1 MAQLSPMMT
10 QYLSMKEKYKDCI
23 LFFRLGDFY
32 EMFFEDALLVS
43 KELELTLTGKNC
55 GLEERAPMCG
65 VPFHSA
71 ATYIQR
77 LVDNGHKVAIC
88 EQVSDPATS
97 KGIVDRDVIR
107 VITKGTIVDSVML
120 DESKNSF
127 IASVF
132 LGGKTAGIS
141 YCDVSTGEYYAY
153 SVNPFEKSLRDE
165 LIRIQPSEIVFSDER
180 VAEHISTDTSQTLV
194 NSSDFSLSA
203 AKDTLLKHFKLQT
216 LDDLH
221 IDSEQAIKA
230 ASALLRY
237 IYDTQ
242 KIELTHITQL
252 KQYYKNENMFLDTI
266 TRDNLELSKSL
277 RHNTKRG
284 SLLAILDKTCTA
296 MGARQLKSWVDQP
309 LARKESIEARL
320 GIVEVFADNF
330 IVCDMLRESLNN
342 VYDLERILSKIS
354 YKSVNPRDC
363 LAILRS
369 LREVPGIL
377 KIIRNAGFPQ
387 LEILCDGLDPM
398 DALCELIE
406 VSIDPD
412 APIAISDGGYIKQG
426 FNADLDA
433 LREASTNGKEW
444 LLNLEEKERTET
456 GIKNLRIAYNKVFGY
471 YIEVTKSNLGAVPL
485 RYIRKQ
491 TLTGSERYTTEELQS
506 IEGKLLNATQ
516 NANKLEMALFEQIRI
531 AIETV
536 IPRIQKVA
544 NALKSIDAYCALA
557 SVALDNQYVKPT
569 INTDGIFEIKNGRHP
584 IVESMLKSTEFI
596 ANDTYMDGS
605 DHRTLI
611 ITGPNM
617 SGKSTYMRQ
626 NALIAIMAHIGS
638 FVPASAANICVLD
651 RVFTRI
657 GASDSLSEGQSTFM
671 VEMSQTA
678 NILKNATR
686 NSLVILDEIGRG
698 TSTFDGLSIA
708 WAVVEYITKKIF
720 AKTLFATHYHELS
733 DLEGNLEGVK
743 NYCISVKEYGNEI
756 IFLHK
761 IIRGGADKSY
771 GIHVAQLAGVPLEV
785 IKLSQKNLFR
795 LEAADINN
803 KLISEN
809 IMGNRKKEP
818 VQKDLFH
825 LKQDELIDEIKKIDV
840 MSLNPMQ
847 ALTELFRISEKAKN
861 I

>member
-1 MAQLSPMMT
+1 M
-10 QYLSMKEKYKDCI
+10 
-23 LFFRLGDFY
+23 
-32 EMFFEDALLVS
+32 
-43 KELELTLTGKNC
+43 
-55 GLEERAPMCG
+55 
-65 VPFHSA
+65 
-71 ATYIQR
+71 
-77 LVDNGHKVAIC
+77 
-88 EQVSDPATS
+88 
-97 KGIVDRDVIR
+97 
-107 VITKGTIVDSVML
+107 
-120 DESKNSF
+120 
-127 IASVF
+127 
-132 LGGKTAGIS
+132 
-141 YCDVSTGEYYAY
+141 
-153 SVNPFEKSLRDE
+153 
-165 LIRIQPSEIVFSDER
+165 
-180 VAEHISTDTSQTLV
+180 
-194 NSSDFSLSA
+194 
-203 AKDTLLKHFKLQT
+203 
-216 LDDLH
+216 
-221 IDSEQAIKA
+221 
-230 ASALLRY
+230 
-237 IYDTQ
+237 
-242 KIELTHITQL
+242 
-252 KQYYKNENMFLDTI
+252 
-266 TRDNLELSKSL
+266 
-277 RHNTKRG
+277 
-284 SLLAILDKTCTA
+284 
-296 MGARQLKSWVDQP
+296 
-309 LARKESIEARL
+309 
-320 GIVEVFADNF
+320 
-330 IVCDMLRESLNN
+330 
-342 VYDLERILSKIS
+342 
-354 YKSVNPRDC
+354 
-363 LAILRS
+363 
-369 LREVPGIL
+369 
-377 KIIRNAGFPQ
+377 
-387 LEILCDGLDPM
+387 
-398 DALCELIE
+398 
-406 VSIDPD
+406 
-412 APIAISDGGYIKQG
+412 
-426 FNADLDA
+426 
-433 LREASTNGKEW
+433 
-444 LLNLEEKERTET
+444 
-456 GIKNLRIAYNKVFGY
+456 
-471 YIEVTKSNLGAVPL
+471 
-485 RYIRKQ
+485 
-491 TLTGSERYTTEELQS
+491 
-506 IEGKLLNATQ
+506 
-516 NANKLEMALFEQIRI
+516 
-531 AIETV
+531 
-536 IPRIQKVA
+536 
-544 NALKSIDAYCALA
+544 
-557 SVALDNQYVKPT
+557 KPT